1 MAKKTGATPPD
12 EPSPEEPKRGG
23 RPAKRPG
30 RPADMETFFENLMG
44 PMETWPDPDAEEE
57 FDADPVGDM
66 LELFAE
72 SGAVLVSP
80 SILQPADPFLD
91 TVGEDIRRRLF
102 MTEGPSGEAMCLR
115 PEFTIPVC
123 LDYLRSPQAGRPE
136 ALAYMGPVFRQR
148 TGEVAEFPQAGV
160 ERFGDADAI
169 RTDADLLKLAV
180 DAVETFGLVE
190 GEIRAGDEGLFAAV
204 IDSFD
209 LTLPARR
216 RLRAAFGDPER
227 MERTIA
233 ALVDRDQSDLSAQ
246 AGFLAAIANGA
257 GSARAVVEDLLA
269 IAGIAAVGTRSAA
282 EIAARFLEKA
292 AAGGGLGEDKAR
304 VLRAFLA
311 IEGTP
316 SEAEAALASFAAREG
331 IALDGALDRFRARNA
346 AIRETGLDLDAIRFA
361 TRFGRNPDYY
371 TGFMFEIFDPDR
383 GDGKPIA
390 GGGRYDGLLQRLG
403 AAEPIP
409 AAGFS
414 IWLDRLLSDVDGLI
428 TEFGP

>member
-1 MAKKTGATPPD
+1 MAREPGDEAPKTP
-12 EPSPEEPKRGG
+12 R
-23 RPAKRPG
+23 KRPG
-30 RPADMETFFENLMG
+30 KPANMETFFENLMG
-44 PMETWPDPDAEEE
+44 PMETWPDPDADEAL
-57 FDADPVGDM
+57 DIDPVSDL

-72 SGAVLVSP
+72 AGAAIVSP
-80 SILQPADPFLD
+80 SILQPADAFLD

-102 MTEGPSGEAMCLR
+102 ITEGPDGEQLCLR

-123 LDYLRSPQAGRPE
+123 LDYLKSEQAGKPE

-190 GEIRAGDEGLFAAV
+190 GEIRIGDEGLFAAL

-209 LTLPARR
+209 LPVPARR
-216 RLRAAFGDPER
+216 RLRAAFGDPQR

-233 ALVDRDQSDLSAQ
+233 ALASREQADVIAQ
-246 AGFLAAIANGA
+246 AGFLAAIGGNGA
-257 GSARAVVEDLLA
+257 GAAQAVVEDLLA
-269 IAGIAAVGTRSAA
+269 IAGIAAVGTRSAQ

-292 AAGGGLGEDKAR
+292 AASGAGLTEDKAR
-304 VLRAFLA
+304 ILRAFLE
-311 IEGTP
+311 IEGSPT
-316 SEAEAALASFAAREG
+316 EAEVELTRFAIAENLPLSSAIAAFAAR
-331 IALDGALDRFRARNA
+331 NV
-346 AIRETGLDLDAIRFA
+346 AILETGLDLEAIQFS
-361 TRFGRNPDYY
+361 TKFGRNPDYY
-371 TGFMFEIFDPDR
+371 TGFVFEIIDPDR
-383 GDGKPIA
+383 DDGKPVV

-403 AAEPIP
+403 SPTAIP

-414 IWLDRLLSDVDGLI
+414 VWLDRLLLDLDTFGA
-428 TEFGP
+428 EFGA